1 MGIVK
6 TNTVG
11 PNQGTDLNLISGVG
25 GHVYVNGQII
35 SGSGSLIVGP
45 QGPTGTPGSQGQKGA
60 TGAQGVTGAT
70 GAQGIPGNPGLDGAV
85 APAGLTWQGAWSST
99 QSYAT
104 NSVVGYA
111 SASWWSKISVPAA
124 PFPLT
129 PNSSPNTDNI
139 HWSFLS
145 AQGPAGIQGV
155 QGPKGPTGP
164 QGPTGIGLQGI
175 QGIQGPT
182 GAPGTGIASQVS
194 YIPTGLSITGSNVQ
208 LALSQ
213 LDSVV
218 TSQIPTS
225 GTISVNTNFSTITL
239 LSYDFN
245 NVTGDGGGF
254 AYLPSNP
261 ALGTKVTV
269 NSFVPFT
276 IYANADGSGN
286 FVYDTTGLQQ
296 NNVSIGT
303 QTVYVFTYLGLG
315 GLGNGL
321 WFKERMANIDEIIAN
336 IPLVTKTLYTSIS
349 ATQVLQLNTTPIV
362 VLPRINYYARVPT
375 SIYIKRKPGNAYIL
389 ADPTFQILDGDNNPI
404 GTAIYVSNPLTGTAS
419 GFSNSTINLV
429 QSGTNTTGT
438 GPFKLQAT
446 SGNPISGSGD
456 LDVFVTYNEFFLGY

>member
-45 QGPTGTPGSQGQKGA
+45 QGPTGTPGSQGQQGA

-155 QGPKGPTGP
+155 QGVQGPTGP
-164 QGPTGIGLQGI
+164 VGPTGMGLQGI
-175 QGIQGPT
+175 QGIPGPT
-182 GAPGTGIASQVS
+182 GPAGPIVLPYNS
-194 YIPTGLSITGSNVQ
+194 YIAKINI
-208 LALSQ
+208 
-213 LDSVV
+213 DSSLTV
-218 TSQIPTS
+218 TQIE
-225 GTISVNTNFSTITL
+225 NT
-239 LSYDFN
+239 
-245 NVTGDGGGF
+245 
-254 AYLPSNP
+254 
-261 ALGTKVTV
+261 LGTTV
-269 NSFVPFT
+269 
-276 IYANADGSGN
+276 
-286 FVYDTTGLQQ
+286 LH
-296 NNVSIGT
+296 
-303 QTVYVFTYLGLG
+303 
-315 GLGNGL
+315 GL
-321 WFKERMANIDEIIAN
+321 W
-336 IPLVTKTLYTSIS
+336 VT
-349 ATQVLQLNTTPIV
+349 
-362 VLPRINYYARVPT
+362 
-375 SIYIKRKPGNAYIL
+375 
-389 ADPTFQILDGDNNPI
+389 LD
-404 GTAIYVSNPLTGTAS
+404 
-419 GFSNSTINLV
+419 
-429 QSGTNTTGT
+429 
-438 GPFKLQAT
+438 
-446 SGNPISGSGD
+446 
-456 LDVFVTYNEFFLGY
+456 